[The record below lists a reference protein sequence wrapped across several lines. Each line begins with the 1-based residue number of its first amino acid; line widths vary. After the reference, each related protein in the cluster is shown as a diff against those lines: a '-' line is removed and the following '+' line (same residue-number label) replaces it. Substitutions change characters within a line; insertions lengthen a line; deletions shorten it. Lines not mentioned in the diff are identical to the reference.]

1 MSEDFDQALLRQG
14 HKVLEAAG
22 LLVSAIRDNNL
33 SEVEVR
39 LNVAKDALGA
49 LAKSVGEKGRVATQT
64 PPHPL

>member
-33 SEVEVR
+33 SEVEV

-64 PPHPL
+64 TPHPL

>member
-33 SEVEVR
+33 SEVEV